1 MSIICRKTLPSAGYK
16 MLSVFLILIRS
27 FLEELNPSELNSN
40 AWHNTKSKRLG
51 SDGNW
56 MQLFPNVFLIS
67 TKEGSCLWVMAKVQL
82 SRATTEL
89 TGHLLWKAS
98 IQNGTPKPSME
109 RELYSGWYRQEGYVE
124 NDALPEIWCVLGFT
138 YTLLLQ
144 VAEHNSTQPEKKKKE
159 GKEFLREKQGNLME
173 PNSRNIAGSEEGTGR
188 RDRKGLRSVFPSLIC
203 TYLFIIFMLLSAH
216 CLSWLPILHGRKC
229 VHPTS
234 PKFTC

>member
-40 AWHNTKSKRLG
+40 VWHNTKSKRLG
-51 SDGNW
+51 SDGSW

-124 NDALPEIWCVLGFT
+124 NDALPEIWCVLRFT

-144 VAEHNSTQPEKKKKE
+144 VAEHNSTEKKK
-159 GKEFLREKQGNLME
+159 
-173 PNSRNIAGSEEGTGR
+173 
-188 RDRKGLRSVFPSLIC
+188 RKGRNF
-203 TYLFIIFMLLSAH
+203 
-216 CLSWLPILHGRKC
+216 
-229 VHPTS
+229 
-234 PKFTC
+234 